1 MRPLVEQG
9 DALAQFN
16 LAVMYA
22 EGQGVPQDYQET
34 ARWLRMAAEQG
45 DRSAQVPSGVM
56 YAKGRGGLQGEEKA
70 IKVHGV
76 LEKYMREILP
86 SKT

>member
-1 MRPLVEQG
+1 
-9 DALAQFN
+9 
-16 LAVMYA
+16 MYA

-45 DRSAQVPSGVM
+45 DRSAQVPNLGVM

-70 IKVHGV
+70 IKVHGI
-76 LEKYMREILP
+76 LEKYMREIPP